1 MRLQDTLFATVLL
14 ASIPAAAEE
23 LCSQGQC
30 ATGSYCDFSALPSPV
45 CRLIPAAPAATVVP
59 PPATQPPPQPTT
71 FVQPALVPAYPPLP
85 ESAPQQAS
93 PPVGTPSAVPPVAPP
108 QPVAAPTDGW
118 VRMGFADSNTTQS
131 AMIHRIG
138 IGYYGRRDVPLFDL
152 ASSASVPVSIG
163 LAAARY
169 WYSDTFAVDV
179 GLGVQWLSSSTEFES
194 GNDTSTTRQPAVVG
208 ALLHVGVPIV
218 LSSYRDLSVL
228 LVPEIELGVTN
239 RTTEAEGDADN
250 LEESGLS
257 ANLGL
262 RAGAELRLGMIG
274 LPQLALESTF
284 GAAASV
290 EIAKATQGNDAASLT
305 STRLLVPAVG
315 SPLDIFTAN
324 LSLRYY
330 L

>member
-1 MRLQDTLFATVLL
+1 
-14 ASIPAAAEE
+14 
-23 LCSQGQC
+23 
-30 ATGSYCDFSALPSPV
+30 
-45 CRLIPAAPAATVVP
+45 
-59 PPATQPPPQPTT
+59 
-71 FVQPALVPAYPPLP
+71 
-85 ESAPQQAS
+85 
-93 PPVGTPSAVPPVAPP
+93 
-108 QPVAAPTDGW
+108 
-118 VRMGFADSNTTQS
+118 MGFADSNTTQS